1 MNRIKPGQLANA
13 LGITTDALR
22 KQRMRD
28 TSPYEYEVIEGRVLY
43 DLDTLPQVVR
53 DNIVKTTTK
62 KTRESHYDIKSP
74 RYWNSISKVN
84 DRKIRNR
91 KRSIEAEVKD
101 RLALEHEKRITKQ
114 EHKPK
119 KVYAYFINCNN
130 VRPNWQPINQPEKKK
145 DKFGYY

>member
-43 DLDTLPQVVR
+43 DLDTLPQGVR
-53 DNIVKTTTK
+53 DNIVKSTTK
-62 KTRESHYDIKSP
+62 KTRESHYNIKSP
-74 RYWNSISKVN
+74 RYWNSIGKVN
-84 DRKIRNR
+84 DKKIRNR

-114 EHKPK
+114 EHKPN

-130 VRPNWQPINQPEKKK
+130 VRANCQPINQPE
-145 DKFGYY
+145 

>member
-1 MNRIKPGQLANA
+1 MDP
-13 LGITTDALR
+13 TDINKVKSADSL
-22 KQRMRD
+22 
-28 TSPYEYEVIEGRVLY
+28 EN
-43 DLDTLPQVVR
+43 VV
-53 DNIVKTTTK
+53 VGA
-62 KTRESHYDIKSP
+62 
-74 RYWNSISKVN
+74 
-84 DRKIRNR
+84 

-114 EHKPK
+114 KHKPK

>member
-43 DLDTLPQVVR
+43 DLDTLPQGVR
-53 DNIVKTTTK
+53 DNIVKIT
-62 KTRESHYDIKSP
+62 EYI
-74 RYWNSISKVN
+74 
-84 DRKIRNR
+84 KIRNR